1 MLSLFSSEARCKISK
16 FLRNFE
22 IRRQMDVDIR
32 SNIEGVQ
39 GENDEK
45 WLIMGIRMMC
55 SCKRTS
61 SHTES

>member
-1 MLSLFSSEARCKISK
+1 MAKLTGGLMLSLFSFEVVRKISK

-45 WLIMGIRMMC
+45 
-55 SCKRTS
+55 
-61 SHTES
+61 